1 MQTPKARTSPAG
13 GGAAQRIS
21 PRSSSTEVTQKN
33 SPSQGGSAEVSQK
46 SSPKVV
52 RQLKTG
58 PRFLDHTASSSNLAT
73 KAPKERSPKLADH
86 RSPKSP
92 ISEKKRQSRVS
103 ELENQISKL
112 EKDLQTVKDQ
122 LCSTEELKK
131 QAQKEAEESNQQLSA
146 LSLKLDESRKLLENS
161 GPEEISEERDPI
173 LVSELDAIQKQHSH
187 DTAALASALD
197 EIKQLKNQLETVS
210 ESESAH
216 FKNSE
221 LDKNEL
227 EDLKKSL
234 SETLSLVEEMKNDLS
249 DCKESETRAHALVGE
264 TLTQLETAKKKV
276 EMLRSDGVKATEEYN
291 AIAAELDQ
299 SRARV
304 NSLEE
309 LVSKLKAD
317 ISISNSGSK
326 NDGDVIETEINSV
339 RIEVQQLR
347 SALEAAEIR
356 HNEEQSR
363 SAEQMEKALE
373 TVEKIKSA
381 AANREAELESELRKS
396 RNEIEELK
404 ANLMDKETEL
414 QGICEEN
421 ESLTRKIES
430 SHALSGDEFDKEIE
444 NLKDSLTEKE
454 REWRNASEERERL
467 VKETSIGGDV
477 SDDVVVESARAAER
491 EALMKVGYMTEEV
504 DKSHR
509 RVARVAEQLEAAQA
523 ANGEME
529 AEMRRLKVQSD
540 QWRKAAEA
548 AAAMLSSQGNFNN
561 NGGQIMERSGS
572 MDSHFNGSPRMGKMS
587 SSPYGDDVDDDLM
600 KKKNA
605 NMLRRIGV
613 LWKKPHK

>member
-1 MQTPKARTSPAG
+1 KASE
-13 GGAAQRIS
+13 
-21 PRSSSTEVTQKN
+21 SS
-33 SPSQGGSAEVSQK
+33 
-46 SSPKVV
+46 
-52 RQLKTG
+52 
-58 PRFLDHTASSSNLAT
+58 
-73 KAPKERSPKLADH
+73 
-86 RSPKSP
+86 
-92 ISEKKRQSRVS
+92 S

-146 LSLKLDESRKLLENS
+146 LSLKLDESRKLLETS

-197 EIKQLKNQLETVS
+197 EIKQLKSQLETVS

-221 LDKNEL
+221 LDKTEL

-234 SETLSLVEEMKNDLS
+234 LETLSLVEEMKNELS
-249 DCKESETRAHALVGE
+249 DCKESESRAHTLVGE
-264 TLTQLETAKKKV
+264 TLTQLETAKKK
-276 EMLRSDGVKATEEYN
+276 
-291 AIAAELDQ
+291 
-299 SRARV
+299 
-304 NSLEE
+304 

-317 ISISNSGSK
+317 ISISDSGSK
-326 NDGDVIETEINSV
+326 NEGDVIDTEINSV

-381 AANREAELESELRKS
+381 SANREAELESELRKS

-467 VKETSIGGDV
+467 VKETSGGGDV
-477 SDDVVVESARAAER
+477 GDDVVESARAAER

-548 AAAMLSSQGNFNN
+548 AAAMLSSQGNINS

>member
-33 SPSQGGSAEVSQK
+33 SPSQGGSAEVLQK

-146 LSLKLDESRKLLENS
+146 LSLKLDESRKLLETS
-161 GPEEISEERDPI
+161 GSEEISEERDPI

-197 EIKQLKNQLETVS
+197 EIKQLKSQLETVS

-221 LDKNEL
+221 LDKTEL

-234 SETLSLVEEMKNDLS
+234 LETLSLVEEMKNELS
-249 DCKESETRAHALVGE
+249 DCKESESRAHTLVGE

-304 NSLEE
+304 DSLEE

-317 ISISNSGSK
+317 ISISDSGSK
-326 NDGDVIETEINSV
+326 NEGDVIDTEINSV

-381 AANREAELESELRKS
+381 SANREAELESELRKS

-467 VKETSIGGDV
+467 VKETSGGGDV
-477 SDDVVVESARAAER
+477 GDDVVESARAAER

-548 AAAMLSSQGNFNN
+548 AAAMLSSQGNINS